1 MLIVGS
7 ILGCLEPILTV
18 SACLSY
24 KSPFSKPFGKQE
36 VRHPPYP
43 PLETLTLEKG
53 ISCIHILTPHGVVY
67 TNKMRVSHQPQ
78 IVNRATFSFSL

>member
-1 MLIVGS
+1 MGS

-36 VRHPPYP
+36 VRHPSSSWPPPHQPPSILDNGIPYLHIKTP
-43 PLETLTLEKG
+43 PG
-53 ISCIHILTPHGVVY
+53 AVY
-67 TNKMRVSHQPQ
+67 TNTMLVFRLISP
-78 IVNRATFSFSL
+78 RL